1 MEAWETAVAMYD
13 KNADGK
19 IARDELQPGAVLTRF
34 YRIDLDQD
42 GGLSQ
47 LEWERHSSV
56 FDRAENAALAIKAG
70 GKGDVTDS
78 AVLWK
83 NPTGAP
89 YVSSPLLHD
98 GILWLAKD
106 GGIFTA
112 LDATTGTV
120 IKRGRL
126 RGRGNYYSSPVLARG
141 HIFIASQRGV
151 LSVLSAKGDWETFT
165 SHDFGEGIY
174 ATPVFVG
181 DGLYIRTE
189 AALYCY
195 SKL

>member
-1 MEAWETAVAMYD
+1 MNGLARIVNTTPVVHGNTIYVATWSPGGDVGQRISMEAWETAVPMYD

-47 LEWERHSSV
+47 LEWERHASV

-112 LDATTGTV
+112 LDATTGRK
-120 IKRGRL
+120 IF
-126 RGRGNYYSSPVLARG
+126 SPRQSRA
-141 HIFIASQRGV
+141 
-151 LSVLSAKGDWETFT
+151 T
-165 SHDFGEGIY
+165 GIRRICD
-174 ATPVFVG
+174 P
-181 DGLYIRTE
+181 
-189 AALYCY
+189 C
-195 SKL
+195 